1 VQWKN
6 FRQYY
11 RNWQFFPFCAYF
23 ILIILFNTIF
33 NPNLFTL
40 HYKSQFEAYRLSG
53 DDNKTLFSL
62 THEILGYL
70 MIAFAAYFILLE
82 IRKLSRTATWFGY
95 FQLTFH
101 ALVALLFLIDRINQW
116 TDKPIFNIMSSSNT
130 PFEEYLYII
139 LASVLII
146 FAYLTLLIH
155 LRTFEMFAVLIN
167 LIFQVLKD
175 TMTFAIIFFII
186 ICAFGNAMYVLAMLE
201 RPDKPED
208 KITGPGLYSALMFV
222 YRGTLGELYPDD
234 INRTRSSEVFSTF
247 QIFQTLLLNVMTLNL
262 LVSILSDIH

>member
-1 VQWKN
+1 MQWKN
-6 FRQYY
+6 FRIHY

-23 ILIILFNTIF
+23 ILIILFNILF

-40 HYKSQFEAYRLSG
+40 RYKREFESYRESG
-53 DDNKTLFSL
+53 DDNITLFRL
-62 THEILGYL
+62 EHEIVSYL
-70 MIAFAAYFILLE
+70 MIAFAGYFILLE
-82 IRKLSRTATWFGY
+82 IMKLSRTVTWFGY

-101 ALVALLFLIDRINQW
+101 TLVALLFLIDRINQW
-116 TDKPIFNIMSSSNT
+116 SNKPLFNIMSSTNT
-130 PFEEYLYII
+130 PFEEYFYII

-155 LRTFEMFAVLIN
+155 LRTFETFAVLIN
-167 LIFQVLKD
+167 LIFQVMKD

-186 ICAFGNAMYVLAMLE
+186 ICAFGNAMHVLAMLE
-201 RPDKPED
+201 RPDKPKD
-208 KITGPGLYSALMFV
+208 KITGPNIFSAFMFV
-222 YRGTLGELYPDD
+222 YRGTLGELFPEE
-234 INRTRSSEVFSTF
+234 INKMRSSDVFSTF